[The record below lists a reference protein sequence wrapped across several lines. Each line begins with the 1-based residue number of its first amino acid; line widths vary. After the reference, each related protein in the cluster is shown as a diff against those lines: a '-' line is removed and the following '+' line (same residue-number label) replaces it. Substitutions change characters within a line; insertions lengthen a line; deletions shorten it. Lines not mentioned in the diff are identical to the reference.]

1 VYFSFLVSTVVDQF
15 IRCSPIQA
23 GIGTDATMH
32 DHIKKLLDRYY
43 ATKDANTRFCPTT
56 LVSPLLMNIQA
67 YVSNMN
73 KFSKVWRCSFSILSP
88 SIDDHAFD
96 MHPHRHLSSLC
107 PRVLVNSGFD
117 RHLLVANYVVVF
129 FLNRCL
135 IDSFYMRKKPFLLT
149 WVLAMQGE
157 ALVMGYDTMG
167 WVLIQ
172 KSFE

>member
-1 VYFSFLVSTVVDQF
+1 MYFSFLVSTVVDQF

-73 KFSKVWRCSFSILSP
+73 KFSKVWRCSFSLLSP

-107 PRVLVNSGFD
+107 SWVLVNSGFD
-117 RHLLVANYVVVF
+117 RHLLVANYVVLF
-129 FLNRCL
+129 FLNRC
-135 IDSFYMRKKPFLLT
+135 
-149 WVLAMQGE
+149 
-157 ALVMGYDTMG
+157 
-167 WVLIQ
+167 
-172 KSFE
+172 